1 MSFRQQENPNNN
13 KPVGM
18 KRKAERKYIEK
29 TWRVMKRH
37 LRSFVKTGEQ
47 EELHR
52 FRTGVKKLRALLILA
67 DSAEKGSGLEQRFK
81 PVRKIF
87 KQAGEIR
94 NAYVNQELGKAVGE
108 NGDFIRE
115 QQDIMNI
122 ATLEF
127 NADRHKHR
135 VWLRKTRRR
144 LIKRIR
150 SVNTLHLTLYY
161 RQQLEA
167 IAVTLTQLRFN
178 EELHTCRKQLKVL
191 LYNYPLARPELNIS
205 FNETYLDQVQE
216 AIGNWHDNQLAIMLL
231 SAWETGNSKET
242 LIKLKKQADRLK
254 KQLAGL
260 TRNFQEQ
267 ATTVTELPIQQVD

>member
-1 MSFRQQENPNNN
+1 
-13 KPVGM
+13 M
-18 KRKAERKYIEK
+18 KKKAERKYIVN
-29 TWRVMKRH
+29 TWRVMKRR
-37 LRSFVKTGEQ
+37 LRSFVKNGDQ

-67 DSAEKGSGLEQRFK
+67 DSAAQDSMLEKRFK

-87 KQAGEIR
+87 RQAGEIR

-108 NGDFIRE
+108 SDDFIRE
-115 QQDIMNI
+115 QQEIMNI
-122 ATLEF
+122 AALAF
-127 NADRHKHR
+127 NADKDQHR

-144 LIKRIR
+144 LLKRIR
-150 SVNTLHLTLYY
+150 PVSKLHLTLYY

-167 IAVTLTQLRFN
+167 IAVTLTRLRFN

-191 LYNYPLARPELNIS
+191 LYNYSLARPELNIS
-205 FNETYLDQVQE
+205 FNETYLDRVQE

-231 SAWETGNSKET
+231 SAWETANSEGT
-242 LIKLKKQADRLK
+242 LIKLKKQAAMLR

-260 TRNFQEQ
+260 TRNFWEQ
-267 ATTVTELPIQQVD
+267 ATTVTELPIAQVN